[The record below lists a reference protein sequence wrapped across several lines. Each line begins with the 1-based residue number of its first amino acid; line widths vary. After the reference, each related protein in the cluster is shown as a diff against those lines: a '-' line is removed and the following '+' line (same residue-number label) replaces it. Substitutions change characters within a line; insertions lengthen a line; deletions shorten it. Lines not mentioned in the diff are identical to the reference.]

1 MQRLVRGAAT
11 AALALMVAGCSSSG
25 PTATSTQG
33 GAVTSA
39 PTTSAPGVTDGG
51 SSGATTAPSP
61 GPTSTTPTSPT
72 PTIHVD
78 QSTPEAAMS
87 GWLTALLAG
96 DSSTV
101 CGLMAVNGTAIED
114 LPDAKEQ
121 CAQAVTPMLVQLK
134 SVKDMFKGLKVQG
147 AKVQGDTATFDTAK
161 TTPDLAA
168 GIIKNLKAVKLKGKW
183 YITQG

>member
-1 MQRLVRGAAT
+1 MQKLVRGAAT
-11 AALALMVAGCSSSG
+11 AALALTIAACSSSG
-25 PTATSTQG
+25 PTATSTQR
-33 GAVTSA
+33 GAVTSV
-39 PTTSAPGVTDGG
+39 PTTTTAPGVTDGG
-51 SSGATTAPSP
+51 ASGATTAPS
-61 GPTSTTPTSPT
+61 TSTTPTSPT

-78 QSTPEAAMS
+78 QSTPEAAMT

-114 LPDAKEQ
+114 LPNAKEQ

>member
-1 MQRLVRGAAT
+1 MQTLVRAAAA
-11 AALALMVAGCSSSG
+11 AALALTIAGCSSPG

-39 PTTSAPGVTDGG
+39 PTTTTAPGVTDGAT
-51 SSGATTAPSP
+51 SGATTAPAPS
-61 GPTSTTPTSPT
+61 GGTTSPT

-78 QSTPEAAMS
+78 QSTPETAMT
-87 GWLTALLAG
+87 GWLSALLAG

-114 LPDAKEQ
+114 LPNAKEQ

-147 AKVQGDTATFDTAK
+147 AKVQGDTATFEAAK
-161 TTPDLAA
+161 TTPDMAA
-168 GIIKNLKAVKLKGKW
+168 SIIKNLKAVRLKGKW